1 MKQLLF
7 VLLVASQFVLAS
19 NIYYVDNNAAQA
31 GNGTFDQ
38 PFQSIAK
45 AFTKVQAG
53 DTILIRGNTTPP
65 ARIYSE
71 ELSLGSSAASGTVS
85 QPIVVSAYGSEL
97 VKIIPAKSFG
107 IYVRYWVFQNVTFDM
122 DGKSYDLIKLRGDHD
137 TFRHCEITNGQKD
150 GFDINNASNTLIEHC
165 VIHNFVRNDQY
176 DAHGIILNGGVD
188 NIFRG
193 NTIYDC
199 KGDCIQLYKADQNY
213 GTIIE
218 DNDLYTTLG
227 SGSENAIDVKAARN
241 LIIRN
246 NKMHGFHRA
255 EDSDGVALKI
265 NKDTDNTLVYGND
278 IYESNGGIRVTGSDV
293 DTIRIERNV
302 IHDLHVDEGD
312 SSKYGYGMQ
321 MDGVNEIQLINNTF
335 ANIPGP
341 LFWIASRGA
350 DVITMENNLFYHT
363 RSFKGSTSDLKDIV
377 KIDYN
382 GWFDCK
388 ETIRGA
394 HDVSGT
400 NPRFIDP
407 AQYDYHL
414 SQNSPAID
422 RGDPSFGTDFPGGRI
437 DLGAFEFEA
446 ATGFHSQPNVI
457 PGQFQILQAFPNPFN
472 PLTTFTFKLRHATH
486 VRLEIYNAVGQKVD
500 TLINAQRWPG
510 SYALPWDA
518 GHLASGLYY
527 AHLQIEGQSAIC
539 PVVLLK

>member
-7 VLLVASQFVLAS
+7 VLLVASQFVFARH
-19 NIYYVDNNAAQA
+19 IYYVDNNAAQA

-45 AFTKVQAG
+45 AFINVQAG

-71 ELSLGSSAASGTVS
+71 ELSLGSSAASGTAS

-97 VKIIPAKSFG
+97 VKIIPTKSFG

-122 DGKSYDLIKLRGDHD
+122 DGKSYDLIKLRGDHN

-150 GFDINNASNTLIEHC
+150 GFDINNASNTLIEGC
-165 VIHNFVRNDQY
+165 VIHNFVRNDRY

-241 LIIRN
+241 LIIRS

-278 IYESNGGIRVTGSDV
+278 IYESNGGIRVTGGDV

-335 ANIPGP
+335 AHIPGP

-350 DVITMENNLFYHT
+350 DVITMENNLFYKT
-363 RSFKGSTSDLKDIV
+363 GKFKGSTSDLKQIV
-377 KIDYN
+377 TIDYN
-382 GWFDCK
+382 GWFD
-388 ETIRGA
+388 TRQSISGA
-394 HDVSGT
+394 HDVSGQD
-400 NPRFIDP
+400 PRFVD
-407 AQYDYHL
+407 AASYDYHL
-414 SQNSPAID
+414 AENSPAID
-422 RGDPSFGTDFPGGRI
+422 RGDPSFGSDFPGGRI
-437 DLGAFEFEA
+437 DLGAFEFET
-446 ATGFHSQPNVI
+446 ATGWESEP
-457 PGQFQILQAFPNPFN
+457 PLLPSDLRTLKAYPNPFN
-472 PLTTFTFKLRHATH
+472 PQTTLTFTLNQTTH
-486 VRLEIYNAVGQKVD
+486 VRLDIFNILGQKID
-500 TLINAQRWPG
+500 TLINAQRSPG
-510 SYALPWDA
+510 VYIARWNAQNFPA
-518 GHLASGLYY
+518 GLYF
-527 AHLQIEGQSAIC
+527 AHLQIGRRSDVC
-539 PVVLLK
+539 PVILLK